1 MEERMRKVV
10 LTMGVAGLLLCAGEA
25 ARADEQSN
33 DWEKQ
38 FQFRLEGPDKLMQGM
53 DNLLQSIPRYQA
65 PIIDEN
71 GDIIIRRAPPE
82 PEFDPSVRPREPEFV
97 DI

>member
-1 MEERMRKVV
+1 MRKLL
-10 LTMGVAGLLLCAGEA
+10 LTMGVAGLLIGAGQA

-33 DWEKQ
+33 DWQDQ
-38 FQFRLEGPDKLMQGM
+38 FQFRLEGFDKLMQGM
-53 DNLLQSIPRYQA
+53 DDLLKSIPRYEA

-71 GDIIIRRAPPE
+71 GDIIIRRAPRE
-82 PEFDPSVRPREPEFV
+82 PGFDPFTRPAEPDFA

>member
-1 MEERMRKVV
+1 MRKVV
-10 LTMGVAGLLLCAGEA
+10 LTIGVAGLLLCAGQA

-33 DWEKQ
+33 DWQKQ
-38 FQFRLEGPDKLMQGM
+38 FHFRLEGFDKLMQGM
-53 DNLLQSIPRYQA
+53 DDLLKSIPRYQA

-71 GDIIIRRAPPE
+71 GDIIIRRAPREREFDPFVRPTE
-82 PEFDPSVRPREPEFV
+82 PEFA

>member
-1 MEERMRKVV
+1 MEEPMRKIM
-10 LTMGVAGLLLCAGEA
+10 LTMGVAGLLLCTGQA
-25 ARADEQSN
+25 ARADDQGK
-33 DWEKQ
+33 DWQDQ
-38 FQFRLEGPDKLMQGM
+38 FNFRLEGFDKLMQGM
-53 DNLLQSIPRYQA
+53 DDLLKSIPRYQA

-82 PEFDPSVRPREPEFV
+82 REFDPFVRPTEPEFA

>member
-1 MEERMRKVV
+1 MRKVV
-10 LTMGVAGLLLCAGEA
+10 LTMGVAGLLIAAGQA

-33 DWEKQ
+33 DWQDQ
-38 FQFRLEGPDKLMQGM
+38 FHFRLEGFDKLMQGM
-53 DNLLQSIPRYQA
+53 DELLQSIPRYEA

-71 GDIIIRRAPPE
+71 GDIIIRRSPRE
-82 PEFDPSVRPREPEFV
+82 PEFDPFTRPVEPEFA